1 MFSSKEERSKIVTNW
16 LMEEIVMINQ
26 LIKKYDEV
34 RKVPTGQCDDY
45 ITGWLLDC
53 AYFKDNCR
61 LIAVPLSK

>member
-1 MFSSKEERSKIVTNW
+1 
-16 LMEEIVMINQ
+16 MEEIVMTNQ
-26 LIKKYDEV
+26 LRKRYDEV
-34 RKVPTGQCDDY
+34 RKVSTGQCDDY